1 MTGDGGKVMT
11 QPSGRP
17 KSASLV
23 LDSAR
28 LFDRL
33 DRLAKAPAAAAPET
47 APIEQAPIL
56 LGRLRE
62 CVAERLG
69 AHLELTEPLLAK
81 AQEHILSLFP
91 AAGPCELSEK
101 EQDAVQVRL
110 TALFDELEDI
120 LFALSLREQ

>member
-11 QPSGRP
+11 QPGGRP

-28 LFDRL
+28 FFDRL
-33 DRLAKAPAAAAPET
+33 ERLAKAPPEAAPE
-47 APIEQAPIL
+47 APRTEEAPIL

-69 AHLELTEPLLAK
+69 AHRELTEPLLAT
-81 AQEHILSLFP
+81 AEEHILSLFP
-91 AAGPCELSEK
+91 AAGPCQLSEK
-101 EQDAVQVRL
+101 EQDAVQARL